1 MKIAVYDKYWST
13 AGGGEKF
20 AGGVAQ
26 VLADGHDVAL
36 ISHDDVDTDW
46 LGERLALDLTK
57 VTVEQIGEA
66 GRLERASSAYDVL
79 INLSFSSSDRNGAPR
94 GIYVVHFPH
103 DPWTVLPPRQQ
114 ALLKKFGPYLG
125 AKHPTYVVRE
135 GFYAADMLRASKV
148 WWSDGDGEIIVPL
161 KPGRRTTVRLFF
173 GALMAEGLEVD
184 ATIEVDGRPE
194 GTVRVGPPRS
204 KKDVLVPHMV
214 AVPVVGHADGT
225 PVQLRVRSDT
235 WSPAEVLGTDD
246 ARQLGVPL
254 VGVAVGNSPM
264 GFGRAFASVFESF
277 PPSVAFLDSY
287 DRILAN
293 SKFTQR
299 WIETYWGRPSA
310 LLYPPVSLRTPSA
323 SAMAG
328 PATEPLAGKA
338 PMILSVGR
346 FFAANRGHSKKQIE
360 MVRSF
365 RRLLARPALRS
376 ASAAGAWQLHLVGGC
391 SDADR
396 SYLDDVHR
404 EAEGLPVVVHVDAP
418 GEEVDHLYRQASIY
432 WHAAGYGEDEAVY
445 PDRMEHFGITTV
457 EAMSAGAVPVAFGAA
472 GPLEAFDHGVEGFHF
487 RTLDELVSSTVTL
500 LTDVPRRS
508 RMSRAAIAK
517 AESFGMDAFAGHVSR
532 YVDELMTMPDKR
544 S

>member
-1 MKIAVYDKYWST
+1 VKIAIYDKYWST

-26 VLADGHDVAL
+26 VLADDHDVAL
-36 ISHDDVDTDW
+36 ITHEAVDTEW
-46 LGERLALDLTK
+46 LGERLLLDLSNVAVK
-57 VTVEQIGEA
+57 QIGEA
-66 GRLERASSAYDVL
+66 GRLERASAAYDLL
-79 INLSFSSSDRNGAPR
+79 INLSFSSSDRNGAPH

-114 ALLKKFGPYLG
+114 ALLKRFGPYLG
-125 AKHPTYVVRE
+125 AKHPSYVVRE

-161 KPGRRTTVRLFF
+161 KPRRKATVRLFF
-173 GALMAEGLEVD
+173 GALLAEGVEID
-184 ATIEVDGRPE
+184 ATIEVDGRVE
-194 GTVRVGPPRS
+194 DHLQVGPPRS
-204 KKDVLVPHMV
+204 KKDILLPRSV
-214 AVPVVGHADGT
+214 AVPAIGHADGT
-225 PVQLRVRSDT
+225 PVQVRVRSDT
-235 WSPAEVLGTDD
+235 WSPSDVLGTDD

-254 VGVAVGNSPM
+254 VGVAVGNNPLA
-264 GFGRAFASVFESF
+264 FGRALASVLESY

-293 SKFTQR
+293 SRFTAH
-299 WIETYWGRPSA
+299 WIDEYWGRTSD
-310 LLYPPVSLRTPSA
+310 LLYPPVSLRTPSTDA
-323 SAMAG
+323 LAG
-328 PATEPLAGKA
+328 PAGEPIAGKA

-365 RRLLARPALRS
+365 RRLLARPELRS
-376 ASAAGAWQLHLVGGC
+376 ASAAGAWELHLVGGC

-396 SYLDDVHR
+396 SYLDDVR
-404 EAEGLPVVVHVDAP
+404 GEADGVPVVLHVDAT
-418 GEEVDHLYRQASIY
+418 GDEVDRLYRQASIY
-432 WHAAGYGEDEAVY
+432 WHAAGYGEDEAVH

-457 EAMSAGAVPVAFGAA
+457 EAMSAGAVPVAFGVA

-487 RTLDELVSSTVTL
+487 STLDQLVSSTVTL
-500 LTDVPRRS
+500 LTDVPLRA

-517 AESFGMDAFAGHVSR
+517 AESFGMPAFAEHVHR
-532 YVDELMTMPDKR
+532 NVDEVTAKPPR
-544 S
+544 RR